1 MMIEM
6 NFSKLVSKRR
16 AYRKLKPFDVEPSI
30 IKELVDIAK
39 LAPSCDNK
47 QPWRFVFIY
56 DKEQLKEMN
65 KAFYEQNRWVKNSS
79 LLVGVF
85 SKPDYD
91 CRVENRDYYLFD
103 TGIAVSYMMLRATE
117 MGLVAHPTSYFDE
130 TEAKKILKIPEDMK
144 LITILVM
151 GKHVESGE
159 IKLTP
164 DQEHDELER
173 PRRLSIQ
180 YLSYLNNYLEEY
192 EENKERYNQF
202 LSK

>member
-173 PRRLSIQ
+173 PKRLSIQ